1 MKKFFTTS
9 VLAGTLLFNTATAAP
24 APVARETVYQVALLQ
39 SLALGE
45 FTGSISVKDLKKH
58 GDTGIG
64 TFEGVDGEMIVLD
77 GVVYRANQQC
87 RINVVADKVTVPFSN
102 VTFFDKDFSVNLSD
116 VADKETL
123 EKILNEH
130 VAKHGPNSF
139 YMVKI
144 TGEFNLMQVRSE
156 RGAEKPFTETLV
168 ELLKTQNEVD
178 QENIRGTVVG
188 LYCPDFMTSLNSTGW
203 HFHFISEDK
212 KFGGHVLGMSVKRG
226 EAQFDKTDNF
236 DMQLPPTKSFQERNF
251 KADLREDIRK
261 AEQDSQR

>member
-1 MKKFFTTS
+1 MKKFFAAS
-9 VLAGTLLFNTATAAP
+9 FLTLMLLVNTASAAH
-24 APVARETVYQVALLQ
+24 VNREVIYQVALLQ

-45 FTGSISVKDLKKH
+45 FEGSISVKQLKTF

-87 RINVVADKVTVPFSN
+87 RINVVDDKVTVPFSN
-102 VTFFDKDFSVNLSD
+102 VTFFDKDFSVNLSN
-116 VADKETL
+116 VDKDAL
-123 EKILNEH
+123 EKILNEQ
-130 VAKHGPNSF
+130 VDKHGRNSF

-144 TGEFNLMQVRSE
+144 SGEFALMQVRSE
-156 RGAEKPFTETLV
+156 LGAKKPFNQTLV

-178 QENIRGTVVG
+178 KENIRGTVVG
-188 LYCPDFMTSLNSTGW
+188 LYCPDFMSSLNSTGW
-203 HFHFISEDK
+203 HFHFVSDDK
-212 KFGGHVLGMSVKRG
+212 KFGGHVLGLNLKRG

-236 DMQLPPTKSFQERNF
+236 RMSLPPTKSFQERNF